1 MSHRIQRVGELVK
14 RELSMILEKDYS
26 FGDCIIT
33 IHEARP
39 TPDLKQCFIYVG
51 VMGPEDQKPG
61 VLAKLLKERAFLQK
75 ALHKRVVMKNS
86 PQLFFRLDTSIE
98 RGVRILN
105 AIDNLPPPAPELP
118 EGESDPILKK
128 DGLY

>member
-26 FGDCIIT
+26 FGGCIVT
-33 IHEARP
+33 VHDVRP
-39 TPDLKQCFIYVG
+39 TPDLRQCFVYVG
-51 VMGPEDQKPG
+51 VLGPEDEKPA
-61 VLAKLLKERAFLQK
+61 VMEKLNRERTFLQK
-75 ALHKRVVMKNS
+75 ALHKRKTMKHS
-86 PQLFFRLDTSIE
+86 PTLIFRADTSIE

-118 EGESDPILKK
+118 PGEEDPILKK